1 MQDLDS
7 NLRLKTSAIENLR
20 LNLVDR
26 AYRILNFIYAQR
38 WISI

>member
-7 NLRLKTSAIENLR
+7 KLRLKTSAI
-20 LNLVDR
+20 DR
-26 AYRILNFIYAQR
+26 EYRIFIYTQR

>member
-7 NLRLKTSAIENLR
+7 NLRLKTSAI
-20 LNLVDR
+20 DR
-26 AYRILNFIYAQR
+26 AYRIFIYAQR